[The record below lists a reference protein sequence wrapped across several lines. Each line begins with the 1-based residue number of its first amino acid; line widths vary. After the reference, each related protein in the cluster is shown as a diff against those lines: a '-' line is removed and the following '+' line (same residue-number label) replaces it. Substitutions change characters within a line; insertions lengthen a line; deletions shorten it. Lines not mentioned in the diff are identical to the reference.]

1 MEGQVNEDE
10 RDCKNSKGKIFVKDR
25 SELVEQEDGC
35 EE

>member
-10 RDCKNSKGKIFVKDR
+10 CDCEDSKGKIFVKDR
-25 SELVEQEDGC
+25 SELVEQEDSC